1 VSGPTIRLTFAG
13 DAADLVRA
21 AATSGKAVESF
32 KDKVENTSGN
42 VVKSMAAMG
51 AATSGA
57 TLLAGGA
64 VAGLGLAVG
73 GLGVKIASENEQVKK
88 SYTGLADHVKAKLT
102 EFAAPFVPVLTQIAD
117 KTKATFDRISPSVAS
132 MFATAAPL
140 VGKLADGLLKLVENV
155 VPGLAKAMTSAEGPV
170 TAISEGVAGFG
181 EALSKF
187 FVNLSSGADGGSSAL
202 GTLFG
207 IVNTGLPILGSIIGK
222 LAEWSGVL
230 IPLAL
235 AIGGVALLVKA
246 VTAATVAYEAIML
259 VVKGATVAWT
269 GVQWALN
276 AAMSAN
282 PIGLIIV
289 GIGLLVAAIV
299 WLWNNSEGFRNFF
312 IGAWEAIKRTVSGVG
327 DAIKNAFKSAFN
339 FVADVWNS
347 TVGRL
352 SFTVPDWVPSIG
364 GRNFSA
370 PKIPKFHS
378 GGVVPGAPGSEMLAI
393 LQAGERVIPTGSNRG
408 SGVQRIEVGS
418 DGTRVGDALLAL
430 MEEAARKQGR
440 PLVRS

>member
-1 VSGPTIRLTFAG
+1 MSGPTIRLTFAG

-21 AATSGKAVESF
+21 ASTSGQAVESF
-32 KDKVENTSGN
+32 RDKVNNTSGN

-73 GLGVKIASENEQVKK
+73 GLGVKIASQNEEVKK

-102 EFAAPFVPVLTQIAD
+102 EFSAPFVPVLTKIAD
-117 KTKATFDRISPSVAS
+117 KAKATFDRISPSISS

-140 VGKLADGLLKLVENV
+140 VDKLADGLLKLVENV
-155 VPGLAKAMTSAEGPV
+155 VPGLAKATESAKGPV
-170 TAISEGVAGFG
+170 EAISTGLAGFG

-187 FVNLSSGADGGSSAL
+187 FVNLSSGADEGGSAL

-207 IVNTGLPILGSIIGK
+207 IVNTGLPILGSIIGT

-230 IPLAL
+230 IPLAI
-235 AIGGVALLVKA
+235 AIGGVALVVKA

-259 VVKGATVAWT
+259 LVKGATVAWT

-282 PIGLIIV
+282 PIGLVIA
-289 GIGLLVAAIV
+289 GIALLVGAIV
-299 WLWNNSEGFRNFF
+299 YLWNNSEGFRNFF
-312 IGAWEAIKRTVSGVG
+312 IGAWEAIKRTVSGVA
-327 DAIKNAFKSAFN
+327 DSIKNAFKSAFN

-352 SFTVPDWVPSIG
+352 SFTVPDWVPGIG

-370 PKIPKFHS
+370 PKIPKFHR
-378 GGVVPGAPGSEMLAI
+378 GGVVPGAPGSEMLAV
-393 LQAGERVIPTGSNRG
+393 LQAGERVLPTGSNRESG
-408 SGVQRIEVGS
+408 SQTIVFGS
-418 DGTRVGDALLAL
+418 DGSRVGDAILAL
-430 MEEAARKQGR
+430 IEEAARKQGR
-440 PLVRS
+440 PLART